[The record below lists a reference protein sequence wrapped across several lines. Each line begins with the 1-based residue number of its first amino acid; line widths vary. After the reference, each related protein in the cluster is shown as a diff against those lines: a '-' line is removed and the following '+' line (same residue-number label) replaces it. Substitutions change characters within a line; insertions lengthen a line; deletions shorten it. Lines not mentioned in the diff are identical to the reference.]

1 MNEWIIMEMDSE
13 EELTKKIQGEG
24 KKSWPP
30 LDERAVSR
38 IYERLELH

>member
-1 MNEWIIMEMDSE
+1 MNECIIMKMGNK
-13 EELTKKIQGEG
+13 EELTKKIQGER